1 MVVVSKDFSIPALSL
16 AAFALLAGVISRDAL
31 ATDLIYLNR
40 CTGNCMVTEGVDD
53 AVNHVSSIISG
64 TRNLLEF
71 PYGDGGLPSPGIRAL

>member
-1 MVVVSKDFSIPALSL
+1 
-16 AAFALLAGVISRDAL
+16 
-31 ATDLIYLNR
+31 
-40 CTGNCMVTEGVDD
+40 MVTEGVDD